1 MKPEDYQA
9 FDLTRMFI
17 GNYPLSL
24 YIEAI
29 FRTIIMYIYT
39 VFISRVIGKRV
50 KKELSFP
57 EMMLVIVFGPVGGT
71 PMFDPGVPILLG
83 LMIITLLVGLE
94 RFLASMVRKSSK
106 AYKIIEGKPQLVV
119 HDGVI
124 QKEILDKN
132 EYSTQ
137 DLLMNLRKEGIKN
150 LGQLEKVFLE
160 SSGELSL
167 FKYEKQESKEGLNI
181 IPYEEVI
188 LKIGDDTPEA
198 AKYACCDCGKVIQL
212 NKNDLIPK
220 CKICHC
226 KKWSKATSSGN

>member
-1 MKPEDYQA
+1 MMKPDDYHA
-9 FDLTRMFI
+9 FDLARMFI

-24 YIEAI
+24 YIEVI

-50 KKELSFP
+50 KNELSFP
-57 EMMLVIVFGPVGGT
+57 EMMIVIVFGPVGGT

-94 RFLASMVRKSSK
+94 RLLAYLVRKSDK
-106 AYKIIEGKPQLVV
+106 AYKIIEGKPQMIIL
-119 HDGVI
+119 DGAI
-124 QKEILDKN
+124 QKEVLNKQ

-150 LGQLEKVFLE
+150 LGELKKVFLE

-181 IPYEEVI
+181 IP
-188 LKIGDDTPEA
+188 GEA
-198 AKYACCDCGKVIQL
+198 AYLKQGDNISEPGNYACCDCGKVTHF
-212 NKNDLIPK
+212 NKNDILLE
-220 CKICHC
+220 CLECRC
-226 KKWSKATSSGN
+226 KKWSKATKE